1 MSVRSAAHA
10 AYHLARAGPY
20 LCALPGKVPGRHPPL
35 LMARILAIDYGNKR
49 VGLAVTDPLG
59 MIASPL
65 ETIHSKDL
73 LAYVLAYHQREQLRA
88 IVVGMPRT
96 LLNEPTDV
104 TSAVV
109 GLLRT
114 LRRTLPD
121 LPIFE
126 LDERF
131 TSCMAHATML
141 AGGLGQK
148 ARRDKATVDRISATL
163 ILQSFLESPL
173 MREL

>member
-1 MSVRSAAHA
+1 M
-10 AYHLARAGPY
+10 P
-20 LCALPGKVPGRHPPL
+20 
-35 LMARILAIDYGNKR
+35 RILAIDYGTKR

-59 MIASPL
+59 LIASPL

-73 LAYVLAYHQREQLRA
+73 VAYVVAYHQREPLRA
-88 IVVGMPRT
+88 VVVGMPRT

-109 GLLRT
+109 GLLRR
-114 LRRTLPD
+114 LRRELPA
-121 LPIFE
+121 LPVHE

-131 TSCMAHATML
+131 TSRMAHATML

-148 ARRDKATVDRISATL
+148 ARRDKATVDRISATI

-173 MREL
+173 MREA